1 MGMPWYSAQDSA
13 DALLAGRR
21 FAILVYYPRRGD
33 TVFETYWTSGR
44 RLEVMAASHG
54 LLDMTVDRR

>member
-1 MGMPWYSAQDSA
+1 MPWYSAQDFV

-21 FAILVYYPRRGD
+21 FGILVYYPRRAD

-44 RLEVMAASHG
+44 RLEVMAASHW

>member
-1 MGMPWYSAQDSA
+1 MDMPAQDSA

-21 FAILVYYPRRGD
+21 FAILAYYPRRGD

-44 RLEVMAASHG
+44 RLEVLAARHG
-54 LLDMTVDRR
+54 LLDMTVERR